1 MNIPPLLDRFAA
13 AVAAADTQGFAALFT
28 PDGCYHDGFFGLHQG
43 RAQIADMLARFHVGG
58 EHFAWQFLEPL
69 FTESAGY
76 ARYLFSYRSREPE
89 SAGRLIVFDG
99 MARFRLHGG
108 LIADYAE
115 VFDRGVAFTQLGYA
129 GARVL
134 KLLGRYAAEAQ
145 AGDATRAH
153 LAWRGAR
160 GL

>member
-1 MNIPPLLDRFAA
+1 MSFQDLLDRFAT
-13 AVAAADTQGFAALFT
+13 AVAAADIQGFAALFT

-43 RAQIADMLARFHVGG
+43 REQIAAMLQRFHVGG
-58 EHFAWQFLEPL
+58 EAFAWQFLEPL
-69 FTESAGY
+69 SSETAGY

-89 SAGRLIVFDG
+89 SAGRLIVFEG
-99 MARFRLHGG
+99 MARLRLHDGR
-108 LIADYAE
+108 IADYTE
-115 VFDRGVAFTQLGYA
+115 VFDRGLAFTQLGYA